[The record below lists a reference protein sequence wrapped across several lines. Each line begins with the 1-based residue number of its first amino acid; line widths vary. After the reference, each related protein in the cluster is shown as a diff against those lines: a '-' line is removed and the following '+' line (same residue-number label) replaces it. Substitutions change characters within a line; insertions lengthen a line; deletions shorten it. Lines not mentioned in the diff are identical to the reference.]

1 MTIAHVEK
9 FAEFVVKDPVLY
21 TKFGWEKL
29 NEVGFA
35 DLPEKEA
42 FMANVLSEGKA
53 LGLDF
58 TAEEVL
64 TFLENL
70 YTTSAS
76 DELSDLQLEA
86 VAGGK
91 GQSVQNTATQVGQ
104 GVVNAGNMI
113 ARDMTNFYA
122 PVFKGW

>member
-1 MTIAHVEK
+1 MTMAHVEK

-29 NEVGFA
+29 NEVGIA

-42 FMANVLSEGKA
+42 FMANVVSEGKS

-104 GVVNAGNMI
+104 GLANAGNRLASDI
-113 ARDMTNFYA
+113 SNVYA

>member
-64 TFLENL
+64 TFLEKL

-76 DELSDLQLEA
+76 NELSDLQLEA

-91 GQSVQNTATQVGQ
+91 NALDDTGVKTYKDPQMEAGRAQASRDAFLSSFQ
-104 GVVNAGNMI
+104 G
-113 ARDMTNFYA
+113 
-122 PVFKGW
+122 W